1 MLRVTPRYGSRDQIS
16 SGLNFKLF
24 ILHTAQ
30 PLLYMSCQRT
40 FAKFHS
46 VRRRS
51 LIGHFPCWKLLLVLS
66 YLRIYEDT
74 RLNRCSNM
82 MSKCENWMLVYKNL
96 NQWFYVLLWSLR
108 AIASLLTVY
117 SVLVLFNIVSL
128 KILNCARRRL
138 QRSLDTAKFV
148 KVRCQLYPLQL
159 QQHESAETR
168 RWICLCFVELPSLY
182 TNMQGW
188 KCNQTFY
195 VDKVY
200 FQIIFLA
207 KKTL

>member
-30 PLLYMSCQRT
+30 PLLYMSCQWT

-46 VRRRS
+46 IGRRS
-51 LIGHFPCWKLLLVLS
+51 LLGPFPCWKLLLVLS

-82 MSKCENWMLVYKNL
+82 MSRCENWMLVCKNL
-96 NQWFYVLLWSLR
+96 NQWLCSVMIFADNCKS
-108 AIASLLTVY
+108 TY

>member
-1 MLRVTPRYGSRDQIS
+1 MPRV
-16 SGLNFKLF
+16 GLYWDLLLF
-24 ILHTAQ
+24 E
-30 PLLYMSCQRT
+30 S
-40 FAKFHS
+40 
-46 VRRRS
+46 
-51 LIGHFPCWKLLLVLS
+51 LLVLS
-66 YLRIYEDT
+66 QLRIYEDAM
-74 RLNRCSNM
+74 LNRCSNM
-82 MSKCENWMLVYKNL
+82 ISRCENWMLVCKNL
-96 NQWFYVLLWSLR
+96 NQWLWSVM
-108 AIASLLTVY
+108 IFVDNCKS
-117 SVLVLFNIVSL
+117 SVIVLFNIVSL
-128 KILNCARRRL
+128 KILNFARRRL